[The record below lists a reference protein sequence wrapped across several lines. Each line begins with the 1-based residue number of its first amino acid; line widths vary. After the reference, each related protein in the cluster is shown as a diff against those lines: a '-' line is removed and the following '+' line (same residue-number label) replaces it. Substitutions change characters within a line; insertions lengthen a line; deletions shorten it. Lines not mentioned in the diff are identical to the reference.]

1 MILASESGNGTT
13 KRKKDRWRCNGS
25 AFVSTQ
31 QQRTIVA
38 HEKLSGQ
45 SSRRLAS
52 EAVDLCAITE
62 YDHSRNAI
70 MPPQIKQDLNRSG
83 WETTDF
89 PSVCERCLPDNP
101 YVQMLKE
108 DYGAECKLCTRPFTV
123 FKWKADRT
131 SRQKRTG
138 ICLTC
143 ARLKNCCQC
152 CMLDLSFG
160 LPITIRDA
168 ALKMVAPGPQSEVN
182 REYFA
187 QNNEREIEEG
197 RGLEGYEKTDEKA
210 RDLLRRLANSEPYYK
225 KQRRLEAEESEGG
238 PKLLENGENRAASH
252 VPGPMRTVKSQYG
265 SAYGGAARAATAD
278 RGGKSGRGGRGGA
291 RGGRSFPSAAA
302 LPPQPADILPP
313 ADQNITSLFVT
324 GVEDDL
330 PEHEIRVFFQK
341 HGTLR
346 SLVCSHRSHC
356 AFVNYMERADAEAA
370 AAACQGRAV
379 VKGVP
384 LRVQWGRPKP
394 LDNMDRD
401 QRLENARSG
410 RQMDQ
415 GIAKHS
421 ADARGELAL
430 ADGAVMPNP
439 SNDLDGLV
447 IAPPP
452 GQDEVEYAAMTG
464 E

>member
-1 MILASESGNGTT
+1 
-13 KRKKDRWRCNGS
+13 
-25 AFVSTQ
+25 
-31 QQRTIVA
+31 
-38 HEKLSGQ
+38 
-45 SSRRLAS
+45 
-52 EAVDLCAITE
+52 
-62 YDHSRNAI
+62 

-83 WETTDF
+83 WETTDL

-108 DYGAECKLCTRPFTV
+108 DYGAECKLCTRPFTI

-210 RDLLRRLANSEPYYK
+210 RDLLRRLASSEPYYK
-225 KQRRLEAEESEGG
+225 KQRRLEAEEAEGG
-238 PKLLENGENRAASH
+238 PKLLEGADSSEAPHA
-252 VPGPMRTVKSQYG
+252 PGPIRTAKSQYG
-265 SAYGGAARAATAD
+265 SAYGGSSRPAPA
-278 RGGKSGRGGRGGA
+278 GRGGRGGSRGGA
-291 RGGRSFPSAAA
+291 RGGRAFPSAAA

-313 ADQNITSLFVT
+313 ADPNITSLFIT

-330 PEHEIRVFFQK
+330 PEHEIRTHFQQY
-341 HGTLR
+341 GTLR

-356 AFVNYMERADAEAA
+356 AFVNYMDRADAETG

-379 VKGVP
+379 IRGVP

-401 QRLENARSG
+401 QRMENARSG
-410 RQMDQ
+410 RQVDPDTTKR
-415 GIAKHS
+415 IAGPPGQKTIT
-421 ADARGELAL
+421 GGVLAN
-430 ADGAVMPNP
+430 AFTD
-439 SNDLDGLV
+439 DLDSLV
-447 IAPPP
+447 AAPPP
-452 GQDEVEYAAMTG
+452 GQDDVEYAAMAR